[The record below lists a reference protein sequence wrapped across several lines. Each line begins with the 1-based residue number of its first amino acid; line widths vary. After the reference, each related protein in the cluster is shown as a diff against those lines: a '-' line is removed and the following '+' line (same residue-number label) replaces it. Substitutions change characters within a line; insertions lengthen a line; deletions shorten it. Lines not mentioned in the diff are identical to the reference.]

1 MELNYP
7 KRTDGMYILSRADID
22 EIAYSLLKDFS
33 PRNLEYPVEVDVD
46 AFLADYL
53 QLLVKERYIGVIG
66 CEALGL
72 TVMRDSVE
80 IPSLDDKM
88 HPVILKET
96 YGNVLISPILNGVK
110 NRPRKRYTKA
120 HEGAHWVL
128 HQPYFQKADGI
139 GQRSLCGGFVACR
152 TVEQYIPTTPTTS
165 RKVNWLEWQADTLA
179 ASLLM
184 PRDVFMYYT
193 KSLLRQAGIKHGYL
207 SAKCGQD
214 RQLFHEIA
222 PDLCKKFSV
231 SMRAVQIRMIHL
243 GLIRTG
249 AI

>member
-1 MELNYP
+1 MELMYP
-7 KRTDGMYILSRADID
+7 QRTDGMYILSRFDID

-33 PRNLEYPVEVDVD
+33 PRNLEYAIAVDID
-46 AFLADYL
+46 AFLVDYL

-80 IPSLDDKM
+80 IPSLDEKM
-88 HPVILKET
+88 HPIILKET
-96 YGNVLISPILNGVK
+96 YGNVLISPTLNGVK

-128 HQPYFQKADGI
+128 HQPYFQNADGTEQ
-139 GQRSLCGGFVACR
+139 GRLCSGFVACR
-152 TVEQYIPTTPTTS
+152 TVERYIPTTS

-184 PRDVFMYYT
+184 PRDIFMCYT
-193 KSLLRQAGIKHGYL
+193 KSLFRRAGVRHGYL
-207 SAKCGQD
+207 SAKCGSD
-214 RQLFHEIA
+214 KQLFHEIA

-231 SMRAVQIRMIHL
+231 SLRAVQIRMIHL

>member
-7 KRTDGMYILSRADID
+7 QHTDGMYILSRPDID

-33 PRNLEYPVEVDVD
+33 PQNLEYPIAVDVD
-46 AFLADYL
+46 AFLVDYL

-80 IPSLDDKM
+80 IPSLDEKM
-88 HPVILKET
+88 HPIILKET
-96 YGNVLISPILNGVK
+96 YGNVLISPTLNGVK
-110 NRPRKRYTKA
+110 NWSRKRYTKA
-120 HEGAHWVL
+120 HEGAHWLL
-128 HQPYFQKADGI
+128 HQPYFQKADGTEQHRLY
-139 GQRSLCGGFVACR
+139 GRFVACR
-152 TVEQYIPTTPTTS
+152 TVERYMQTTS

-184 PRDVFMYYT
+184 PRDIFMYYT
-193 KSLLRQAGIKHGYL
+193 KSLLRRAGIRHGYL

-249 AI
+249 TI

>member
-7 KRTDGMYILSRADID
+7 QRTDGMYILSRSDID
-22 EIAYSLLKDFS
+22 EIASSLLKDFS
-33 PRNLEYPVEVDVD
+33 PRNLEYPIAVDVD

-53 QLLVKERYIGVIG
+53 QLLVKERYIGIIG

-80 IPSLDDKM
+80 IPSLDEKM

-96 YGNVLISPILNGVK
+96 YGNVLISPTLNGVK
-110 NRPRKRYTKA
+110 NRARKRYTKA

-128 HQPYFQKADGI
+128 HQPYFQKAGGI
-139 GQRSLCGGFVACR
+139 GERSLCGEFVACR
-152 TVEQYIPTTPTTS
+152 TVERYIPTTN
-165 RKVNWLEWQADTLA
+165 RKINWLEWQADTLA

-184 PRDVFMYYT
+184 PRDIFMCYT
-193 KSLLRQAGIKHGYL
+193 VSLFRRTGVRHGYL
-207 SAKCGQD
+207 SAKSGSD
-214 RQLFHEIA
+214 KQLFYEIA

-243 GLIRTG
+243 GLIRT
-249 AI
+249 AVR

>member
-96 YGNVLISPILNGVK
+96 YGNVLISPTLNGIK

-193 KSLLRQAGIKHGYL
+193 KSLLRQTGIRHGYL